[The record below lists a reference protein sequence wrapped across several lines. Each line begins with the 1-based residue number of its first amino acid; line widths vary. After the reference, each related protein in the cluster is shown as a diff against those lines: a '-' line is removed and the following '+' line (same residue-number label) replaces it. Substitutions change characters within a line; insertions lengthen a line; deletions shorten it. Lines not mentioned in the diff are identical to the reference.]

1 MTRFIGWDIWIEFTV
16 NVERPVIRKKLWSR
30 FVSWIRAKKRWWWA
44 GWRKL
49 TSSWWY
55 YEEYEYSET
64 EYVMSSKLDNA
75 SRTIAR
81 LIKTYL
87 EKYSPV
93 DKKHPDDVVMR
104 NNVVRAW
111 ISWEYEV
118 WYENIPYATRRN
130 EEQSAHY
137 NVEWNNLHF
146 VEKAWNDHI
155 DEYEEI
161 LDKAAEDWADELL
174 SAYLNKSSWAT
185 TGYNWWE
192 QTQGLYY

>member
-55 YEEYEYSET
+55 YEEYEYSEI

-87 EKYSPV
+87 EEYSPV

-104 NNVVRAW
+104 NNVVWAW